1 MRSRHLAVVLSMIA
15 GILLLPGTPAHA
27 TWPGDNGRIVFWDF
41 MSGQVYAVNPDGTG
55 LAQLTHTPEGRTASE
70 PRWSPDSTHIVFESD
85 MGGPPRIWI
94 MDATGGD
101 QHQIVGDHRG
111 FADLSPSFTPN
122 GRQGRIDLVHVNV
135 PDHDY
140 TGVSKGWKEHYW
152 RPWRRF
158 LARRKGNRALTPISA
173 DV

>member
-1 MRSRHLAVVLSMIA
+1 M
-15 GILLLPGTPAHA
+15 P
-27 TWPGDNGRIVFWDF
+27 RIVKQ
-41 MSGQVYAVNPDGTG
+41 SIVLPAPAKELYAMYLNPRTHAAITG
-55 LAQLTHTPEGRTASE
+55 NKVLISRTRFRAFGGALTGRVLQTIPGRLIVQAWRSKAF
-70 PRWSPDSTHIVFESD
+70 RKDDADSTLIL
-85 MGGPPRIWI
+85 R
-94 MDATGGD
+94 
-101 QHQIVGDHRG
+101 
-111 FADLSPSFTPN
+111 FTPN